1 MWKVG
6 DIVKFQQAKTNAHKI
21 TFFRNIII
29 CLCPASAISAIIR
42 KEKIS
47 VSEIED
53 AIQSGADKGSIGLI
67 NFLAQLFV
75 NDKISLDQAKGQIEK
90 KNIETLNRTIMQMK
104 IKRENDGKKINMM
117 N

>member
-1 MWKVG
+1 MFLK
-6 DIVKFQQAKTNAHKI
+6 
-21 TFFRNIII
+21 
-29 CLCPASAISAIIR
+29 
-42 KEKIS
+42 
-47 VSEIED
+47 D

-67 NFLAQLFV
+67 NSLAQLFV
-75 NDKISLDQAKGQIEK
+75 NDKISLDQAKGQIEE